1 MNDNNDIVV
10 MAKREEKGVFVSFSS
25 KSGKTYELITGVI
38 QVFDGDKEVFL
49 RNRRPNA
56 VGQMIIFN
64 HEECR
69 LFNAIPD
76 REFSL
81 IIIPVRNR
89 ETGQCW
95 LVKVHNNLF
104 CEIE

>member
-10 MAKREEKGVFVSFSS
+10 MAKREEKGISVSFSS

-64 HEECR
+64 HVEYR
-69 LFNAIPD
+69 LLVTIPD

-89 ETGQCW
+89 ETDQRW
-95 LVKVHNNLF
+95 LVKVHNQLL